1 MKNNYLKYG
10 LCCLILVHFSC
21 KKEMS
26 SNKDMQI
33 EEKVEALLS
42 QMTLEEKIGQM
53 SQIRHFEESADAHIK
68 EKFIGSVIHTQG
80 TLPGK
85 TALDWQKK
93 IYPITEG
100 STFY

>member
-42 QMTLEEKIGQM
+42 QMTLQEKIGQM
-53 SQIRHFEESADAHIK
+53 SQI
-68 EKFIGSVIHTQG
+68 
-80 TLPGK
+80 
-85 TALDWQKK
+85 
-93 IYPITEG
+93 
-100 STFY
+100 